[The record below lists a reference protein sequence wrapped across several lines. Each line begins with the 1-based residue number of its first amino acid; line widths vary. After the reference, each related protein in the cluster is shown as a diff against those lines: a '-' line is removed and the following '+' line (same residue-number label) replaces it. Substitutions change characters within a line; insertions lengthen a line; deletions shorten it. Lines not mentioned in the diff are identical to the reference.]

1 MEIETVSQLLSGYDN
16 ALFASFIVSIL
27 IIVSGRIH
35 LRYSSRSKEH
45 LEVQKIH
52 VGSIP
57 RIGGLAILAG
67 CAYGW
72 YGIENFSAK
81 YKRIAPDSKTL
92 CSFPFD

>member
-1 MEIETVSQLLSGYDN
+1 MELTSITQLLSGYDN

-57 RIGGLAILAG
+57 RIGGLAILADKAG
-67 CAYGW
+67 RYQKA
-72 YGIENFSAK
+72 S
-81 YKRIAPDSKTL
+81 
-92 CSFPFD
+92 